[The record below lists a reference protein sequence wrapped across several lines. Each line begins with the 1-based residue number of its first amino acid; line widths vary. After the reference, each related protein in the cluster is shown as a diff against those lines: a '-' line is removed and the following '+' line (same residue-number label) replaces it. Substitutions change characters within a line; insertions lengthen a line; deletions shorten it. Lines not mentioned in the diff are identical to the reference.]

1 MTLIVGI
8 LCRDGVVLASDSAAT
23 FGSAGR
29 PTIGQQE
36 MRKLR
41 RINDHLLYTSTGAV
55 GISQLIADKLKS
67 LWEGKI
73 FSGSQSPENVM
84 DKIGKEIV
92 QLVGPYLQTANLQR
106 SLVGDASSS
115 LCKSLVAMPVNQK
128 SCLFNFDVNGA
139 PERSTPDLPFI
150 ALGSGQPIADPFLAF
165 LRRLLWSDREP
176 TLAEGRLAAVWTIE
190 HVGRTNPG
198 GVGGSVQLAT
208 LAPSAGKTPTVS
220 EVSEEDI
227 QEHLQRVVSAEQSLV
242 SELRGTS
249 MALADAGLLTPPH
262 LESA

>member
-8 LCRDGVVLASDSAAT
+8 LCKDGVVLASDSAAT
-23 FGSAGR
+23 FGSAVQ

-41 RINDHLLYTSTGAV
+41 RLNDPILYTNTGAI

-67 LWEGKI
+67 LWEAKT
-73 FSGSQSPENVM
+73 FSNYQSPETVM

-106 SLVGDASSS
+106 PLVGDASSS

-128 SCLFNFDVNGA
+128 PCLFNFDYNGA

-165 LRRLLWSDREP
+165 LHRLLWRDREP

-190 HVGRTNPG
+190 HVRRTNPG

-208 LAPSAGKTPTVS
+208 LASSTGKMPTVS
-220 EVSEEDI
+220 EVSEEGI
-227 QEHLQRVVSAEQSLV
+227 QEHLQRVTSAEQSLV

-249 MALADAGLLTPPH
+249 VASADAGLPAPP
-262 LESA
+262 SS

>member
-8 LCRDGVVLASDSAAT
+8 LCKDGVVLASDSAAT
-23 FGSAGR
+23 FGSAVQ

-41 RINDHLLYTSTGAV
+41 RLNDPILYTNTGAI

-67 LWEGKI
+67 LWEAKT
-73 FSGSQSPENVM
+73 FSNYQSPETVM

-106 SLVGDASSS
+106 PLVGDASSS

-128 SCLFNFDVNGA
+128 PCLFNFDYNGA

-165 LRRLLWSDREP
+165 LHRLLWRDREP

-190 HVGRTNPG
+190 HVRRTNPG

-208 LAPSAGKTPTVS
+208 LASSTGKMPTVS
-220 EVSEEDI
+220 EASEEGI
-227 QEHLQRVVSAEQSLV
+227 QEHLQRVTSAEQSLV

-249 MALADAGLLTPPH
+249 VASADAGLPAPP
-262 LESA
+262 SS